1 MKDPET
7 DDERGF
13 PITSR
18 RTIEAAVNDVLTE
31 LPHQIWSGE
40 LVGRMR
46 TLEPGEREAL
56 LGLGQVPDSVRKQ
69 PNPVPL
75 DRCVRPG
82 GR

>member
-1 MKDPET
+1 VTDPET
-7 DDERGF
+7 DSERGF

-18 RTIEAAVNDVLTE
+18 RTVEAAVGEVLKE
-31 LPHQIWSGE
+31 MPDRIWSGE
-40 LVGRMR
+40 LVGEMR

-75 DRCVRPG
+75 DSLR
-82 GR
+82 